1 MPISGRSRADAG
13 ERFFQRVLLAAS
25 LLVIAGLGLI
35 AFYLLQQPARPDNIY
50 FELQR
55 QASLVY
61 LGFWASIALLGALL
75 ALMRRTQFL
84 ALYVLLLIAA
94 EGAAHV
100 YFYMHNRWVYHP
112 LSPAL
117 LTRFEP
123 HPLLVGIPHPG
134 SYGPVTHDED
144 HHRHSWNEGKSANPT
159 LIAALGGSTTYDIGN
174 ADDATWASDLSKL
187 LGKDYAVENLGVP
200 GYSSLENL
208 IQSLFAF
215 RDRRPACA
223 IYYVGWNDL
232 HTAHVAGLRNDYS
245 DYQLPSQIGNLAVG
259 RRPGF
264 FENNMLLL
272 RMILSI
278 FATPERHA
286 QGQMSGEADPRLAQ
300 IFSENMR
307 LIADIDR
314 HFGVK
319 PIFVPQILNY
329 ARFKDAGSSGWIPL
343 VPDKDVK
350 SVMQAL
356 NQDLSTVARET
367 GTLFLDKP
375 LSVAWQN
382 SDFVD
387 QGHFSAAGAKKFAEA
402 IAGDVAA
409 HCGP

>member
-100 YFYMHNRWVYHP
+100 YFYVHNRWVYHP
-112 LSPAL
+112 LSPVL

-159 LIAALGGSTTYDIGN
+159 LIATLGGSTTYDIGN

-232 HTAHVAGLRNDYS
+232 HTAHVTGLRNDYS

-356 NQDLSTVARET
+356 NQDLATVARET

-409 HCGP
+409 NCRP

>member
-100 YFYMHNRWVYHP
+100 YFYVHNRWVYHP
-112 LSPAL
+112 LSPVL

-159 LIAALGGSTTYDIGN
+159 LIATLGGSTTYDIGN

-329 ARFKDAGSSGWIPL
+329 ARFKNAGSSGWIPL

-350 SVMQAL
+350 TVMQAL

-409 HCGP
+409 YCRP

>member
-100 YFYMHNRWVYHP
+100 YFYVHNRWVYHP

>member
-1 MPISGRSRADAG
+1 MPISGRSRGDAG
-13 ERFFQRVLLAAS
+13 ERLFQRFLLGAC

-35 AFYLLQQPARPDNIY
+35 ALYLLQQPARPDNIY

-75 ALMRRTQFL
+75 ALMRRTQFI

-112 LSPAL
+112 LSPVL

-134 SYGPVTHDED
+134 SYGLVTHDED
-144 HHRHSWNEGKSANPT
+144 HHRHTWNEGKSASPT

-232 HTAHVAGLRNDYS
+232 HTAHVTGLRNDYS

-314 HFGVK
+314 HFAVK

-329 ARFKDAGSSGWIPL
+329 ARFKGAGSSGWIPL
-343 VPDKDVK
+343 VPDKDVRT
-350 SVMQAL
+350 VMQAL
-356 NQDLSTVARET
+356 NQDLSAVARET

-409 HCGP
+409 NCRH

>member
-112 LSPAL
+112 LSPVL

>member
-100 YFYMHNRWVYHP
+100 YFYVHNRWVYHP
-112 LSPAL
+112 LSPVL

-134 SYGPVTHDED
+134 SYGLVTHDED

-159 LIAALGGSTTYDIGN
+159 LIATLGGSTTYDIGN

-350 SVMQAL
+350 TVMQAL

-409 HCGP
+409 NCRP

>member
-13 ERFFQRVLLAAS
+13 ERFFQRVLLAVS

-100 YFYMHNRWVYHP
+100 YFYVHNRWVYHP
-112 LSPAL
+112 LSPVL

-144 HHRHSWNEGKSANPT
+144 HHRHTWNEGKSANPT

-187 LGKDYAVENLGVP
+187 LGVP

-232 HTAHVAGLRNDYS
+232 HTAHVTGLRNDYS

-350 SVMQAL
+350 TVMQAL
-356 NQDLSTVARET
+356 NQDLSAVARET

-409 HCGP
+409 NCRP

>member
-1 MPISGRSRADAG
+1 MAGYGRSKGEAG
-13 ERFFQRVLLAAS
+13 ERWFQRVLLAGC
-25 LLVIAGLGLI
+25 LLVLAGLGAI
-35 AFYLLQQPARPDNIY
+35 ALYLVLQPARPDSIY

-61 LGFWASIALLGALL
+61 LGFWAAIALLGGLL
-75 ALMRRTQFL
+75 ALIRRTQFL

-94 EGAAHV
+94 EGAAHI
-100 YFYMHNRWVYHP
+100 YFYAKNGSFYHP
-112 LSPAL
+112 ISPVL
-117 LTRFEP
+117 LARFEP
-123 HPLLVGIPHPG
+123 HPLLVGVPHPG
-134 SYGPVTHDED
+134 AYGPVTHDED
-144 HHRHSWNEGKSANPT
+144 HHRHTWNEGKSLTPT
-159 LIAALGGSTTYDIGN
+159 LIATLGGSTTYDIGN
-174 ADDATWASDLSKL
+174 ADDATWPSDLSKR

-232 HTAHVAGLRNDYS
+232 HTAHVKDLRNDYS
-245 DYQLPSQIGNLAVG
+245 DFQLPSQIGNLAVG

-264 FENNMLLL
+264 LESNILLL
-272 RMILSI
+272 RMALSV
-278 FATPERHA
+278 FATPERPA
-286 QGQMSGEADPRLAQ
+286 LGRMSGESDPRLSQ

-319 PIFVPQILNY
+319 AIFVPQILNY
-329 ARFKDAGSSGWIPL
+329 ARFTEARSSGWIPL

-350 SVMQAL
+350 TVMQAL
-356 NQDLSTVARET
+356 NQDLAAVAKET

-375 LSVAWQN
+375 LSVEWQI

-409 HCGP
+409 NCRP

>member
-35 AFYLLQQPARPDNIY
+35 AFYLLQQPARPDNSY

-100 YFYMHNRWVYHP
+100 YFYVHNRWVYHP
-112 LSPAL
+112 LSPVL

-134 SYGPVTHDED
+134 SYGLVTHDED

-159 LIAALGGSTTYDIGN
+159 LIATLGGSTTYDIGN

-286 QGQMSGEADPRLAQ
+286 QGQMSGEADPRLSQ

-329 ARFKDAGSSGWIPL
+329 ARFKNAGSSGWIPL

-350 SVMQAL
+350 TVMQAL

-367 GTLFLDKP
+367 GTLLLDKP

-409 HCGP
+409 HCRP

>member
-1 MPISGRSRADAG
+1 MAGFGRSKGEAG
-13 ERFFQRVLLAAS
+13 ERWFQRVLLAGC
-25 LLVIAGLGLI
+25 LLVLAGLGLI
-35 AFYLLQQPARPDNIY
+35 ALYLVLQPARPDNIY

-61 LGFWASIALLGALL
+61 LGFWAAIALVGGLL

-94 EGAAHV
+94 EGASHV
-100 YFYMHNRWVYHP
+100 YFYAHNGWVYHP
-112 LSPAL
+112 ISPVL

-123 HPLLVGIPHPG
+123 HPLLVGVPHPG
-134 SYGPVTHDED
+134 AYGLVTHDED
-144 HHRHSWNEGKSANPT
+144 HHRRTWNEGKSPNPT

-174 ADDATWASDLSKL
+174 ADDATWPSDLSKL

-232 HTAHVAGLRNDYS
+232 HTAHVKDLRSDYS

-272 RMILSI
+272 RMILSV
-278 FATPERHA
+278 FATPERQP
-286 QGQMSGEADPRLAQ
+286 QGRMSGESDPRLSQ

-307 LIADIDR
+307 LIADVDR

-319 PIFVPQILNY
+319 AIFVPQILELR
-329 ARFKDAGSSGWIPL
+329 ALQGRRQLRLDSPGAGQGRQDRDAGAQPGSCGCRQGDGDAVSG
-343 VPDKDVK
+343 
-350 SVMQAL
+350 
-356 NQDLSTVARET
+356 
-367 GTLFLDKP
+367 
-375 LSVAWQN
+375 
-382 SDFVD
+382 
-387 QGHFSAAGAKKFAEA
+387 
-402 IAGDVAA
+402 
-409 HCGP
+409 

>member
-61 LGFWASIALLGALL
+61 LGFWASVALLGALL

-100 YFYMHNRWVYHP
+100 YFYVHNRWVYHP
-112 LSPAL
+112 LSPVL

-134 SYGPVTHDED
+134 SYGLVTHDED

-159 LIAALGGSTTYDIGN
+159 LIATLGGSTTYDIGN

-272 RMILSI
+272 RM
-278 FATPERHA
+278 
-286 QGQMSGEADPRLAQ
+286 LA
-300 IFSENMR
+300 
-307 LIADIDR
+307 A
-314 HFGVK
+314 
-319 PIFVPQILNY
+319 
-329 ARFKDAGSSGWIPL
+329 
-343 VPDKDVK
+343 
-350 SVMQAL
+350 
-356 NQDLSTVARET
+356 
-367 GTLFLDKP
+367 
-375 LSVAWQN
+375 
-382 SDFVD
+382 
-387 QGHFSAAGAKKFAEA
+387 
-402 IAGDVAA
+402 
-409 HCGP
+409 

>member
-1 MPISGRSRADAG
+1 MPISGRSRGDAG
-13 ERFFQRVLLAAS
+13 ERLFQRFLLGAC
-25 LLVIAGLGLI
+25 LLVIVGLGLI
-35 AFYLLQQPARPDNIY
+35 ALYLLQQPTRPDNIY

-112 LSPAL
+112 VSPVL

-134 SYGPVTHDED
+134 SYGLVTHDED
-144 HHRHSWNEGKSANPT
+144 HHRHTWNEGKSANPT
-159 LIAALGGSTTYDIGN
+159 LIATLGGSTTYDIGN

-232 HTAHVAGLRNDYS
+232 HTAHVTGLRNDYS

-264 FENNMLLL
+264 LESNILLL

-286 QGQMSGEADPRLAQ
+286 QGQMSGEPDPRLAQ

-314 HFGVK
+314 HFAVK

-329 ARFKDAGSSGWIPL
+329 ARFKGAGSSGWIPL

-350 SVMQAL
+350 TVMQAL
-356 NQDLSTVARET
+356 NRDLSAVARET

-387 QGHFSAAGAKKFAEA
+387 QGHFSAAGAKKFADA
-402 IAGDVAA
+402 IAGDVVAN
-409 HCGP
+409 CRP

>member
-100 YFYMHNRWVYHP
+100 YFYVHNRWVYHP
-112 LSPAL
+112 LSPVL

-134 SYGPVTHDED
+134 SYGLVTHDED

-159 LIAALGGSTTYDIGN
+159 LIATLGGSTTYDIGN

-319 PIFVPQILNY
+319 SIFVPQILNY
-329 ARFKDAGSSGWIPL
+329 ARFKNTGSSGWIPL

-350 SVMQAL
+350 TVMQAL

-409 HCGP
+409 NCRP